1 MRTMLVWRVAMSKR
15 SAWSRR
21 MRPSAEAQS
30 SARDRK
36 SKRVCAKIGETR
48 NVPQQD
54 TVNGT
59 QSAGRRPRFARQTA
73 SMQRQY
79 MGETTVRQ
87 ELIAHLNCSNRR
99 RARGTQRPGGVRRF
113 TCSVRVIFGWRLV
126 MFLSFAVVSP
136 ESFPVESTRV
146 SILVSTV

>member
-1 MRTMLVWRVAMSKR
+1 
-15 SAWSRR
+15 

-36 SKRVCAKIGETR
+36 SKRVCVRSIACTQCAQIGETR

-59 QSAGRRPRFARQTA
+59 QSTGHRPRFARQAA
-73 SMQRQY
+73 SNAATVHE
-79 MGETTVRQ
+79 ETTVRQ
-87 ELIAHLNCSNRR
+87 ELIAHLDCSNRR
-99 RARGTQRPGGVRRF
+99 RARGTQRRGGVRRF
-113 TCSVRVIFGWRLV
+113 MCFARAFPVATRDVF
-126 MFLSFAVVSP
+126 SFALVSP

-146 SILVSTV
+146 SFWSAQCELCKFV